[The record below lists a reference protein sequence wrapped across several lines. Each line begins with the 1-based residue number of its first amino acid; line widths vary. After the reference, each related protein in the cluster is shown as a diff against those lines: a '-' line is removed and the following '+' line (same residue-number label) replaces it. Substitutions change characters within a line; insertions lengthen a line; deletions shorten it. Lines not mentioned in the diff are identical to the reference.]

1 MNSSE
6 TPRKETKKVRNA
18 VGTKTSSI
26 EVVDEDGEG
35 DDGRSEQKEG
45 DVPIC
50 KSIIDDEDGE
60 DDEEG
65 TEQKEGGVPT
75 FKSTVKGIT
84 YNSSHDKE
92 EKDNKTNPE
101 SGGCIGGEHT
111 HGEICKGL
119 HGFFLGLRYTKIL
132 AILVPYK
139 ICFPLY

>member
-1 MNSSE
+1 M
-6 TPRKETKKVRNA
+6 
-18 VGTKTSSI
+18 
-26 EVVDEDGEG
+26 EVVDEDGEE
-35 DDGRSEQKEG
+35 DDGGSEQKEG
-45 DVPIC
+45 DVLIC

-75 FKSTVKGIT
+75 FKRTVKGIT

-92 EKDNKTNPE
+92 EKDNKTNPD

-119 HGFFLGLRYTKIL
+119 HGFFWVCGILKYWRSWLYTKD
-132 AILVPYK
+132 V
-139 ICFPLY
+139 FPCTSVSVRGERIG